1 MVRKLHLHLLSEG
14 QAAWQLWREQNPGKQ
29 PNLREA
35 DLADYSL
42 RGLNLRGAKLSG
54 ADLRG
59 ADLSGASLS
68 QADLSGA
75 RLNQAKLIETN
86 FEEADLTRANLS
98 GATLK
103 GARLTGAS
111 LVNATLTGATFSGA
125 DLRNADVSEAVLSG
139 ADLSGADLSGA
150 RLYDARL
157 QGAKLINAQLS
168 GARLNGADL
177 SDASLSGA
185 SLNGAQLC
193 AAILCRTSLTG
204 ANLTGASLI
213 QAQLLMTRLERA
225 NLTGCQVYGILAQ
238 GATMNETLQSDLI
251 ISPPKAPVVTV
262 DQLAIARFL
271 ELLLNH
277 REPGEAI
284 ETMTTRFVLILGRF
298 TDARKRLL
306 EALREALRRRNYRP
320 VSLDPGK
327 ASGRE
332 LSEHL
337 LPLGRIARFIIADFT
352 EAGGLASVVERMLSA
367 QSSVPLQPLQQM
379 TGGEIV
385 LSNSLKSC
393 AGVLPP
399 YFYRNPDSRDV
410 AEKIMASVEA
420 ATRQD
425 AEHLRFVS
433 KA

>member
-1 MVRKLHLHLLSEG
+1 MASRLHLHLLSEG

-35 DLADYSL
+35 ELADFSL

-59 ADLSGASLS
+59 SDLSGATLS

-75 RLNQAKLIETN
+75 RLNHAKLIETN
-86 FEEADLTRANLS
+86 FEEAGLARANLS
-98 GATLK
+98 GVTLK
-103 GARLTGAS
+103 GARLNGAS
-111 LVNATLTGATFSGA
+111 LVNATLTGATCSGA
-125 DLRNADVSEAVLSG
+125 DLRNADLSEADLSG

-150 RLYDARL
+150 RLYDAGL
-157 QGAKLINAQLS
+157 QGVKLINAQLS
-168 GARLNGADL
+168 GARLGGADL

-185 SLNGAQLC
+185 NLSGAQLC
-193 AAILCRTSLTG
+193 AAILTRASLKG
-204 ANLTGASLI
+204 ANLTDASLI

-225 NLTGCQVYGILAQ
+225 NLTGCQVYGILTQ
-238 GATMNETLQSDLI
+238 GVTMNETLQSDLI
-251 ISPPKAPVVTV
+251 ISPPKAPVVMV
-262 DQLAIARFL
+262 DHLAIARFL

-284 ETMTTRFVLILGRF
+284 ETLTTRFVLILGRF
-298 TDARKRLL
+298 TDARKTLL
-306 EALREALRRRNYRP
+306 AALRETLRRRNYRP

-332 LSEHL
+332 LIETA

-352 EAGGLASVVERMLSA
+352 EAGGLASVVEKMLSA
-367 QSSVPLQPLQQM
+367 LPSVLLQPLQQM
-379 TGGEIV
+379 SGSEV
-385 LSNSLKSC
+385 ALSNSLESS
-393 AGVLPP
+393 AGVLPQ
-399 YFYRNPDSRDV
+399 YFYLNPEGRDV
-410 AEKIMASVEA
+410 AEKIIASVEA
-420 ATRQD
+420 ATRQS
-425 AEHLRFVS
+425 AEHLQFVS